1 MKLEKDK
8 ARKLEKDDEA
18 LAKMPA
24 IKDELKL
31 FKKEEEHL
39 KNLIRPQR
47 IEVDLKKM
55 EKDRKELLRK
65 EKRRS

>member
-8 ARKLEKDDEA
+8 ARKLEKDDAA

-39 KNLIRPQR
+39 KRLIRPQR
-47 IEVDLKKM
+47 IEVDLKKI

>member
-65 EKRRS
+65 EKKR

>member
-39 KNLIRPQR
+39 KNLIKPQR

-65 EKRRS
+65 EKKR